1 MKSYKE
7 TKEQLKQLEDYRSF
21 QYRATRLP
29 EMVEKETKHFKDV
42 QEFYKEEGFNHLS
55 VVEIIRTFIK
65 VDILKLSLMQSTHGI
80 YVDGNTPQYP
90 SEAETVAKFTLETS
104 DIDFYQLILPEDL
117 EKKNEE
123 IKEAIISFNRSVEPF
138 LQSIEKNAG
147 DVTTTVQAVI
157 TELFNSNPHILSKIY
172 DETYY
177 ETVLNYMID
186 NAFENTWKQQK
197 VQTPLVSFYAM
208 FTLSFYDNVY
218 LDQLV

>member
-7 TKEQLKQLEDYRSF
+7 TKEQLKQLEDYRSV
-21 QYRATRLP
+21 QYRSTRLP

>member
-7 TKEQLKQLEDYRSF
+7 TKEYLKQLEDYRSF
-21 QYRATRLP
+21 QYRSTRLP

-80 YVDGNTPQYP
+80 YIDGDTPQYP

-123 IKEAIISFNRSVEPF
+123 IKETIISFNRSVEPF

>member
-7 TKEQLKQLEDYRSF
+7 TKEYLKQLEDYRSF
-21 QYRATRLP
+21 QYRSTRLP

-80 YVDGNTPQYP
+80 YIDGDTPQYP

>member
-7 TKEQLKQLEDYRSF
+7 TKEYLKQLEDYRSF
-21 QYRATRLP
+21 QYRSTRLP

-65 VDILKLSLMQSTHGI
+65 VDILKLSLMQSAHGI

>member
-7 TKEQLKQLEDYRSF
+7 TKEYLKQLEDYRSF
-21 QYRATRLP
+21 QYRSTRLP
-29 EMVEKETKHFKDV
+29 EMVEKETKHCKDV

>member
-7 TKEQLKQLEDYRSF
+7 TKEYLKQLEDYRSF
-21 QYRATRLP
+21 QYRSTRLP

-177 ETVLNYMID
+177 GTVLNYMID

>member
-7 TKEQLKQLEDYRSF
+7 TKEYLKQLEDYRSF
-21 QYRATRLP
+21 QYRSTRLP
-29 EMVEKETKHFKDV
+29 EMVERETKHFKDV

>member
-7 TKEQLKQLEDYRSF
+7 TKEYLKQLEDYRSF
-21 QYRATRLP
+21 QYRSTRLP
-29 EMVEKETKHFKDV
+29 EMVERETKHFKDV

-104 DIDFYQLILPEDL
+104 DIDFYPLILPEDL

>member
-7 TKEQLKQLEDYRSF
+7 TKEYLKQLEDYRSF
-21 QYRATRLP
+21 QYRSTRLP

-197 VQTPLVSFYAM
+197 VQIPLVSFYAM

>member
-7 TKEQLKQLEDYRSF
+7 TKEYLKQLEDYRSF
-21 QYRATRLP
+21 KYRATRLP

>member
-7 TKEQLKQLEDYRSF
+7 TKEYLKQLEDYRSF
-21 QYRATRLP
+21 QYRSTRLP
-29 EMVEKETKHFKDV
+29 EMLEKETKHFKDV

-80 YVDGNTPQYP
+80 YIDGDTPQYP

>member
-7 TKEQLKQLEDYRSF
+7 TKEYLKQLEDYRSF
-21 QYRATRLP
+21 QYRSTRLP

>member
-7 TKEQLKQLEDYRSF
+7 TKEYLKQLEDYRSF

-80 YVDGNTPQYP
+80 YIDGDTPQYP
-90 SEAETVAKFTLETS
+90 SEAETVAKLTLETS

-218 LDQLV
+218 LGQLV

>member
-1 MKSYKE
+1 
-7 TKEQLKQLEDYRSF
+7 
-21 QYRATRLP
+21 
-29 EMVEKETKHFKDV
+29 MVEKETKHFKDV

-80 YVDGNTPQYP
+80 YIDGDTPQYP

-104 DIDFYQLILPEDL
+104 GIDFYQLILPEDL

>member
-7 TKEQLKQLEDYRSF
+7 TKEYLKQLEDYRSF
-21 QYRATRLP
+21 QYRSTRLP

-147 DVTTTVQAVI
+147 DVTTTIQAVI

>member
-1 MKSYKE
+1 M
-7 TKEQLKQLEDYRSF
+7 
-21 QYRATRLP
+21 
-29 EMVEKETKHFKDV
+29 
-42 QEFYKEEGFNHLS
+42 
-55 VVEIIRTFIK
+55 
-65 VDILKLSLMQSTHGI
+65 
-80 YVDGNTPQYP
+80 
-90 SEAETVAKFTLETS
+90 
-104 DIDFYQLILPEDL
+104 
-117 EKKNEE
+117 
-123 IKEAIISFNRSVEPF
+123 
-138 LQSIEKNAG
+138 
-147 DVTTTVQAVI
+147 TTTVQAVI

>member
-7 TKEQLKQLEDYRSF
+7 TKEYLKQLEDYRSF
-21 QYRATRLP
+21 QYRSTRLP
-29 EMVEKETKHFKDV
+29 EMLEKETKHFKDV

-208 FTLSFYDNVY
+208 FTLSFYDNLY

>member
-29 EMVEKETKHFKDV
+29 EMVEREAKHFKEV

-80 YVDGNTPQYP
+80 YVDENTPQYP

-104 DIDFYQLILPEDL
+104 DIDFYQLILPEEL
-117 EKKNEE
+117 EKINQEV
-123 IKEAIISFNRSVEPF
+123 KETIISFNRSIEPF

-147 DVTTTVQAVI
+147 DVTKTVQAVI
-157 TELFNSNPHILSKIY
+157 TELFNSNPHILNKIY

-177 ETVLNYMID
+177 DVVLNYMID

>member
-7 TKEQLKQLEDYRSF
+7 TKEYLKQLEDYRSF
-21 QYRATRLP
+21 QYRSTCLP
-29 EMVEKETKHFKDV
+29 EMVERETKHFKDV

-80 YVDGNTPQYP
+80 YIDGDTPQYP

>member
-7 TKEQLKQLEDYRSF
+7 TKEYLKQLEDYRSF

-104 DIDFYQLILPEDL
+104 DIDFYPLILPEDL

>member
-7 TKEQLKQLEDYRSF
+7 TKEYLKQLEDYRSF
-21 QYRATRLP
+21 QYRSTRLP

-80 YVDGNTPQYP
+80 YIDGDTHQYP

-123 IKEAIISFNRSVEPF
+123 IKETIISFNRSVEPF

>member
-7 TKEQLKQLEDYRSF
+7 TKEYLKQLEDYRSF
-21 QYRATRLP
+21 QYRSTRLP
-29 EMVEKETKHFKDV
+29 EMLEKETKHFKDV

>member
-7 TKEQLKQLEDYRSF
+7 TKEYLKQLEDYRSF
-21 QYRATRLP
+21 QYRSTRLP

-117 EKKNEE
+117 EKKNKE

-157 TELFNSNPHILSKIY
+157 TELFNSNPHILSK
-172 DETYY
+172 
-177 ETVLNYMID
+177 
-186 NAFENTWKQQK
+186 
-197 VQTPLVSFYAM
+197 
-208 FTLSFYDNVY
+208 
-218 LDQLV
+218 

>member
-7 TKEQLKQLEDYRSF
+7 TKEYLKQLEDYRSF